1 MWFGIGMPI
10 AYFVSGDS
18 IMDIRR
24 EDLIR
29 QRRRRRI
36 IYIAVGLL
44 AIGSVTLGVS
54 RLKPAPPSVDKAT
67 VWVDTVKRGPMLLE
81 VRGLG
86 SLVPEDILVVSAPI
100 DGRVVRRLL
109 LPGSPVTSNTVL
121 MELTNPEQ
129 EQSALDAEWQLKA
142 AEAQYNT
149 TKAQLD
155 STLLDQKAQSATVQS
170 DYTEAQLNAERDI
183 ELAKR
188 GLGAELNAKVTRAK
202 ADALATKSDI
212 EKQRLAVSA
221 ASAKAQLE
229 EQQARVEQMR
239 ALYQLKESQLA
250 SLHVRAG
257 ADGVL
262 QELDVEVGQR
272 VPAGAPLAKVVQ
284 PEHLKA
290 QLKIPE
296 TQAKDVLIGQKA
308 AIDTRNGII
317 PGHVIRVD
325 PAVVEG
331 SVTVDV
337 KLDAAL
343 PKGARPDLSVEGTI
357 EIENLADV
365 VYVGRP
371 AFGQP
376 NSTVG
381 IFRLDDEGKGAS
393 RVQVKLG
400 RASVNSVEIISGLQP
415 GDRVVLSDMSQWDA
429 FNRLRLE

>member
-1 MWFGIGMPI
+1 
-10 AYFVSGDS
+10 
-18 IMDIRR
+18 MDIRR

-36 IYIAVGLL
+36 IYIAAVVL
-44 AIGSVTLGVS
+44 AIGSVTFGVS
-54 RLKPAPPSVDKAT
+54 RLKPAAPSVDKGT
-67 VWVDTVKRGPMLLE
+67 LWPDTVKRGPMLLE

-86 SLVPEDILVVSAPI
+86 TLVPEEILVIPAPT
-100 DGRVVRRLL
+100 DGRVARRLL
-109 LPGSPVTSNTVL
+109 LPGSPVTANTVL

-129 EQSALDAEWQLKA
+129 EQATLDAEWQLKA

-149 TKAQLD
+149 TKATLD
-155 STLLDQKAQSATVQS
+155 STVLDQKAKAAQVES
-170 DYTEAQLNAERDI
+170 DYTEAQLNADRDV

-188 GLGAELNAKVTRAK
+188 GLGSELNAKVTHAK
-202 ADALATKSDI
+202 AEALATSSQI
-212 EKQRLAVSA
+212 EKERLAVSA
-221 ASAKAQLE
+221 ASVKAQLD
-229 EQQARVEQMR
+229 EQQAKVEQMR
-239 ALYQLKESQLA
+239 ALYQLKQTQLA

-262 QELDVEVGQR
+262 QELSVEVGQR
-272 VPAGAPLAKVVQ
+272 VAAGTPLAKVVQ
-284 PEHLKA
+284 PTRLKA

-296 TQAKDVLIGQKA
+296 TQAKDVLIGQTA

-325 PAVVEG
+325 PSVVEG

-381 IFRLDDEGKGAS
+381 MFKIDSDGKGAS

-400 RASVNSVEIISGLQP
+400 RASVNSVEILGGLEP
-415 GDRVVLSDMSQWDA
+415 GDRVYLSDMSQWDA
-429 FNRLRLE
+429 FNRIRLE

>member
-1 MWFGIGMPI
+1 
-10 AYFVSGDS
+10 
-18 IMDIRR
+18 MDIRR

-29 QRRRRRI
+29 QRRTRRI
-36 IYIAVGLL
+36 IYIVAGLL
-44 AIGSVTLGVS
+44 AIGSVTFGVS
-54 RLKPAPPSVDKAT
+54 RLKPAAPSVDKAT

-86 SLVPEDILVVSAPI
+86 SLVPEDILVVSAPV
-100 DGRVVRRLL
+100 DGRVARRLL
-109 LPGSPVTSNTVL
+109 LPGSSVRADTVL

-129 EQSALDAEWQLKA
+129 EQATLDAEWQLKA

-155 STLLDQKAQSATVQS
+155 STLLDQKAAAATVQS
-170 DYTEAQLNAERDI
+170 DYTVAKLNADRDV

-188 GLGAELNAKVTRAK
+188 GLGSELNAKVTLATEQS
-202 ADALATKSDI
+202 LATKSQI
-212 EKQRLAVSA
+212 EQQRLAVSA

-229 EQQARVEQMR
+229 EQQAKVEQMR
-239 ALYQLKESQLA
+239 ALYELKKSQLEA
-250 SLHVRAG
+250 LLHVRAG

-272 VPAGAPLAKVVQ
+272 VAAGTPLAKVVQ
-284 PEHLKA
+284 PTRLKA

-296 TQAKDVLIGQKA
+296 TQAKDVLIGQQA

-317 PGHVIRVD
+317 PGHVMRVD
-325 PAVVEG
+325 PSVVEG

-343 PKGARPDLSVEGTI
+343 PLGARPDLSVEGTI

-381 IFRLDDEGKGAS
+381 IFRLDEAGKGAS
-393 RVQVKLG
+393 RMQVKLG
-400 RASVNSVEIISGLQP
+400 RASVNSVEILSGLLP
-415 GDRVVLSDMSQWDA
+415 GDKVVLSDMSQWDA
-429 FNRLRLE
+429 FNRIRLE

>member
-1 MWFGIGMPI
+1 
-10 AYFVSGDS
+10 
-18 IMDIRR
+18 MDIPR
-24 EDLIR
+24 EDAI
-29 QRRRRRI
+29 RRRRI
-36 IYIAVGLL
+36 RRILYILIGLV

-67 VWVDTVKRGPMLLE
+67 VYVESVKRGPMLIE

-100 DGRVVRRLL
+100 DGRVARRLL
-109 LPGSPVTSNTVL
+109 LPGSQVNADTVL

-129 EQSALDAEWQLKA
+129 EQATLDAEWQLKA

-155 STLLDQKAQSATVQS
+155 STLLDQKAAAATVQS
-170 DYTEAQLNAERDI
+170 DYAVAKLNADRDE

-188 GLGAELNAKVTRAK
+188 GLGSELNAKVTLAEEK
-202 ADALATKSDI
+202 SLATKSEI
-212 EKQRLAVSA
+212 EQQRLAVSA

-229 EQQARVEQMR
+229 EQQAKVEQMR
-239 ALYQLKESQLA
+239 ALYELKKSQLA
-250 SLHVRAG
+250 ALLNVRAG

-272 VPAGAPLAKVVQ
+272 VPAGTPLAKVVQ

-296 TQAKDVLIGQKA
+296 TQAKDVLIGQQA
-308 AIDTRNGII
+308 SIDTRNGII
-317 PGHVIRVD
+317 PGHVMRVD
-325 PAVVEG
+325 PSVVEG

-337 KLDAAL
+337 KLDAPL

-381 IFRLDDEGKGAS
+381 IFRLDENDNIAS

-400 RASVNSVEIISGLQP
+400 RASVNSVEILSGLQP
-415 GDRVVLSDMSQWDA
+415 GDKVILSDMSQWDA
-429 FNRLRLE
+429 FNRIRLE

>member
-1 MWFGIGMPI
+1 
-10 AYFVSGDS
+10 V
-18 IMDIRR
+18 
-24 EDLIR
+24 
-29 QRRRRRI
+29 
-36 IYIAVGLL
+36 VGLL
-44 AIGSVTLGVS
+44 AIGSVTYGVS
-54 RLKPAPPSVDKAT
+54 RLKPAAPSVDAAT
-67 VWVDTVKRGPMLLE
+67 LWPDTVKRGPMLLE

-86 SLVPEDILVVSAPI
+86 SLVPEDILVVPAPT
-100 DGRVVRRLL
+100 DGRVARRLL
-109 LPGSPVTSNTVL
+109 LPGSPVTANTVL
-121 MELTNPEQ
+121 MEMTNPEQ
-129 EQSALDAEWQLKA
+129 EQATLDAEWQLKA

-155 STLLDQKAQSATVQS
+155 STLLDQKAEAATVQS
-170 DYTEAQLNAERDI
+170 DYTEAQLNADRDV

-188 GLGAELNAKVTRAK
+188 GLGSELNAKVTRAK
-202 ADALATKSDI
+202 EESLATKSQI
-212 EKQRLAVSA
+212 EKERLVVSA
-221 ASAKAQLE
+221 ASAKAQLD
-229 EQQARVEQMR
+229 EQQAKVGQMR
-239 ALYQLKESQLA
+239 ALYKLKQSQLA

-262 QELDVEVGQR
+262 QELSVEVGQR
-272 VPAGAPLAKVVQ
+272 VVAGTPLAKVVQ
-284 PEHLKA
+284 PERLKA

-296 TQAKDVLIGQKA
+296 TQAKDVMPGQKA

-317 PGHVIRVD
+317 PGHVMRVD
-325 PAVVEG
+325 PSVVEG

-381 IFRLDDEGKGAS
+381 IFKYDENGKGAS

-400 RASVNSVEIISGLQP
+400 RASVNSVEILSGLQP
-415 GDRVVLSDMSQWDA
+415 GDKVILSDMSQWDA
-429 FNRLRLE
+429 FNRIRLE

>member
-1 MWFGIGMPI
+1 
-10 AYFVSGDS
+10 
-18 IMDIRR
+18 MDIRR

-29 QRRRRRI
+29 QRRTRRI
-36 IYIAVGLL
+36 IYIVAGLL
-44 AIGSVTLGVS
+44 AIGSVTFGVS
-54 RLKPAPPSVDKAT
+54 RLKPAAPSVDKAT

-86 SLVPEDILVVSAPI
+86 SLVPEDILVVSAPV
-100 DGRVVRRLL
+100 DGRVARRLL
-109 LPGSPVTSNTVL
+109 LPGSPVKADTVL

-129 EQSALDAEWQLKA
+129 EQATLDAEWQLKA

-155 STLLDQKAQSATVQS
+155 STLLDQKAAAATVQS
-170 DYTEAQLNAERDI
+170 DYTVAKLNADRDV

-188 GLGAELNAKVTRAK
+188 GLGSELNAKVTLATEQS
-202 ADALATKSDI
+202 LATKSQI
-212 EKQRLAVSA
+212 EQQRLAVSA

-229 EQQARVEQMR
+229 EQQAKVEQMR
-239 ALYQLKESQLA
+239 ALYELKKSQLEA
-250 SLHVRAG
+250 LLHVRAG

-272 VPAGAPLAKVVQ
+272 VAAGTPLAKVVQ
-284 PEHLKA
+284 PTRLKA

-296 TQAKDVLIGQKA
+296 TQAKDVLIGQQA

-317 PGHVIRVD
+317 PGHVMRVD
-325 PAVVEG
+325 PSVVEG

-343 PKGARPDLSVEGTI
+343 PLGARPDLSVEGTI

-381 IFRLDDEGKGAS
+381 IFQLDEAGTGAS
-393 RVQVKLG
+393 RMQVKLG
-400 RASVNSVEIISGLQP
+400 RASVNSVEILSGLQP
-415 GDRVVLSDMSQWDA
+415 GDKVVLSDMSQWDA
-429 FNRLRLE
+429 FNRIRLE